1 MATSKSG
8 VASGV
13 SIKAHDGVD
22 HGLLARL
29 NDDGSAL
36 AEKVAESVAD
46 MNYECESGINSQGEL
61 VRTFRDGRV
70 DILDKNPTPF
80 NPADL
85 DKRVVGAVH
94 WS

>member
-8 VASGV
+8 VVSGV

-22 HGLLARL
+22 HELLARL

-36 AEKVAESVAD
+36 AEKLAESFAD
-46 MNYECESGINSQGEL
+46 MNYECTTDINGDGHL

-70 DILDKNPTPF
+70 EIIDKNPTPF
-80 NPADL
+80 DPSDL
-85 DKRVVGAVH
+85 DKPVVGAVH
-94 WS
+94 WC